1 MYSIFPTQIG
11 VYDIPFDKNLINEV
25 MKDYKLKP
33 INVLNGSKS
42 SYLTETGTKF
52 LEDNRLKDL
61 LYNIYL
67 RLDDYTN
74 NLSLVPCDISTSWF
88 NNMDN
93 GGSVALHRHQ
103 GSVISG
109 ALYIDVSKNPSPI
122 KFKNPLIPYKMMEL
136 YTDDPNYHHCLD
148 IYEGLLILFPS
159 WLEHETLPQ
168 NGIRSVVSFNTLH
181 KGANID
187 NII

>member
-61 LYNIYL
+61 TPVQVKKIIQDIIQSHLGWLVVWGGLLGAVIGFS
-67 RLDDYTN
+67 
-74 NLSLVPCDISTSWF
+74 LSLIQS
-88 NNMDN
+88 
-93 GGSVALHRHQ
+93 L
-103 GSVISG
+103 
-109 ALYIDVSKNPSPI
+109 
-122 KFKNPLIPYKMMEL
+122 
-136 YTDDPNYHHCLD
+136 
-148 IYEGLLILFPS
+148 
-159 WLEHETLPQ
+159 
-168 NGIRSVVSFNTLH
+168 
-181 KGANID
+181 
-187 NII
+187 

>member
-1 MYSIFPTQIG
+1 MYNIFPTQIG
-11 VYDIPFDKNLINEV
+11 TYNILFDKDLITLV
-25 MKDYKLKP
+25 MKDYKLNP

-52 LEDNRLKDL
+52 LNDKRLNNL
-61 LYNIYL
+61 LQEIYL
-67 RLDDYTN
+67 KLDDYTN
-74 NLSLVPCDISTSWF
+74 KCSLVPCDISSSWF
-88 NNMDN
+88 NNMDD
-93 GGSVALHRHQ
+93 GGSVSLHRHQ

-109 ALYIDVSKNPSPI
+109 ALYVEVSKDPSPI

-136 YTDDPNYHHCLD
+136 YTSDPSYHHCLN

-181 KGANID
+181 KGVNVD